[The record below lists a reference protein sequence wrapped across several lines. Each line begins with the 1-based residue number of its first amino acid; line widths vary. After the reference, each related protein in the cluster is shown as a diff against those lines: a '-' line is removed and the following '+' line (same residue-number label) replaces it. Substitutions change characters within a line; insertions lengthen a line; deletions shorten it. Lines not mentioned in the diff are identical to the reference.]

1 MGESEH
7 SADAASNDPASA
19 EAQGDVVPGDVVP
32 GDVAPDGS
40 DPVAH
45 EDASGADFAVVDVL
59 DTVTKE
65 RDEYLDAMRR
75 LQADFDNYRKR
86 ARADTEL
93 EVGRATEKVI
103 ADLLPVLDSYEMAL
117 AHEAEPDASPLA
129 KMHESLLV
137 ALEKH
142 GLERLYPLDMPFD
155 PAEADAVIH
164 EEGEGGATT
173 VVQVMRAGYRWRNR
187 VIRAAMVKVRD

>member
-1 MGESEH
+1 MEEPGQSDETASH
-7 SADAASNDPASA
+7 DAVSDDAVEGIEGGQEGMELPDPAA
-19 EAQGDVVPGDVVP
+19 DPAAD
-32 GDVAPDGS
+32 PDMT
-40 DPVAH
+40 AI
-45 EDASGADFAVVDVL
+45 DVL
-59 DTVTKE
+59 DAVTKE
-65 RDEYLDAMRR
+65 RDDYLDSMRR

-86 ARADTEL
+86 TRSDMEL

-103 ADLLPVLDSYEMAL
+103 ADLLPVLDAFEMAL
-117 AHEAEPDASPLA
+117 AHEADPDASPLA
-129 KMHESLLV
+129 KMHDSVLG

-142 GLERLYPLDMPFD
+142 GLERLYPLDALFD

-164 EEGEGGATT
+164 EQGDGGEAT